1 MEKQKSVTIKETLF
15 MDLVKYFLVNVRE
28 DEDRI
33 RLELQKKL
41 DVLVKREL
49 YTKYKTAKSATGKEK
64 QQDKNIWRRWECQ
77 KIFVGSSLVIITTS
91 S

>member
-49 YTKYKTAKSATGKEK
+49 
-64 QQDKNIWRRWECQ
+64 
-77 KIFVGSSLVIITTS
+77 SLVVHW
-91 S
+91 

>member
-49 YTKYKTAKSATGKEK
+49 YTNIKRQRVRRKEK
-64 QQDKNIWRRWECQ
+64 QQNKNIWRRWECQ

>member
-49 YTKYKTAKSATGKEK
+49 YTKYKTAKSAMVLC
-64 QQDKNIWRRWECQ
+64 QDLAQIKMR
-77 KIFVGSSLVIITTS
+77 SSAS
-91 S
+91 

>member
-49 YTKYKTAKSATGKEK
+49 YTNIKRQRVRRKEK
-64 QQDKNIWRRWECQ
+64 QQDKNIWRRWECRR
-77 KIFVGSSLVIITTS
+77 IFGGSSFLIIETS

>member
-41 DVLVKREL
+41 
-49 YTKYKTAKSATGKEK
+49 YTKYKTAKSATEREAARQEYLEK
-64 QQDKNIWRRWECQ
+64 VGMPKDFRW
-77 KIFVGSSLVIITTS
+77 
-91 S
+91 

>member
-49 YTKYKTAKSATGKEK
+49 YTK

>member
-49 YTKYKTAKSATGKEK
+49 YTKYKTAKSATEREVARQEYLEK
-64 QQDKNIWRRWECQ
+64 VGMPKDFRW
-77 KIFVGSSLVIITTS
+77 
-91 S
+91 